1 MATALTVRQISKHFG
16 PRVLFTGISFS
27 IEDRERVALIGPNGG
42 GKSTLLKILAG
53 IEHFDDGALNA
64 RRGLR
69 VAYVAQTDT
78 FEPEDTMAQAIVRS
92 LAKNPPSH
100 MHDEHEYE
108 LAAEQTLYRL
118 GFDDHTQICRT
129 LSGGQRKRLSIARQ
143 LAGEPDLM
151 LLDEP
156 TNHLDVEGIDWLE
169 ATLKSAPFAS
179 VSVTHD
185 RAFLES
191 TASRIVELSTAYPE
205 GAFSV
210 KGGYDEFLFRKEEF
224 LDGQARA
231 QQALQGQVKEDLR
244 WLARGAKARRT
255 KSKARI
261 EQSFARIDELSA
273 LKLRNAPAK
282 AAAIDFASSDR
293 RTQKLLVAR
302 GVSKALGG
310 KQLFTDVDIIL
321 SPGSKLGLMG
331 PNGSGKSTLIKVLT
345 GDLESDPPSE
355 AAIAAAKL
363 IEHELPRSAPK
374 LATVQRAD
382 NLRIVV
388 FSQHRTELDPEMKL
402 TDALAPSGMVMYR
415 SRQLH
420 VAGYAQMFLFNKDQ
434 LRSPIATLS
443 GGEQARVHLARLM
456 LEPADVLVLDEPTND
471 LDIPTLEVLEESL
484 EEFPGAILLVTHDRA
499 MLDRLATKILALD
512 GEGGAHYYADY
523 QQWKAVTTM
532 KPGAKGPPAGTFNTP
547 AAAPA
552 PTPAPQMSKKK
563 LSYKD
568 QREFDSIEPEIAK
581 LEVEIKRLEG
591 VMNEPGVLA
600 DRKKLDDACALMTAA
615 QTKRDKLFERWTEL
629 DSKRG

>member
-16 PRVLFTGISFS
+16 PRVLFTGISLS

-69 VAYVAQTDT
+69 VAYVAQSDT
-78 FEPEDTMAQAIVRS
+78 FEPDDTMLQAIVRS

-118 GFDDHTQICRT
+118 GFDDHTRICST

-143 LAGEPDLM
+143 LAGEPDLL

-169 ATLKSAPFAS
+169 GTLKSAQFAS

-191 TASRIVELSTAYPE
+191 TASRIVELSTSYAE

-261 EQSFARIDELSA
+261 EQSFARIDELAA
-273 LKLRNAPAK
+273 LKMRNAPAK

-302 GVSKALGG
+302 GISKALGG
-310 KQLFTDVDIIL
+310 RQLFEDVDIIL
-321 SPGSKLGLMG
+321 TPGSKLGLMG

-345 GDLESDPPSE
+345 GEWESDPPSE
-355 AAIAAAKL
+355 AAIAEAKL

-547 AAAPA
+547 TAAPA
-552 PTPAPQMSKKK
+552 APTPNVSKKK

-581 LEVEIKRLEG
+581 LEIEIKRLEG

-600 DRKKLDDACALMTAA
+600 DRKKFDATCALMTGA

-629 DSKRG
+629 DAKRG